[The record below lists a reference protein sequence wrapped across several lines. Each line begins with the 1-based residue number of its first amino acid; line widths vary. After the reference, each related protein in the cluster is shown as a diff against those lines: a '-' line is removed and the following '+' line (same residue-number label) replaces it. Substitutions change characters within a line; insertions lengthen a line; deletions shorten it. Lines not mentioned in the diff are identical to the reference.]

1 MISKCAENRAC
12 ALEVFSTNY
21 EMSFPTQKKK
31 LTFML
36 AEDDRMV
43 REGFKALLEQEPMVA
58 SIVEAGNGDEVL
70 AILAVQS
77 IDIILLDAKMPGM
90 PSMNVVKR
98 VVSEYSGTKIIV
110 VSGLSGTALQFNLL
124 RAGIHGFVQKLN
136 GFDEVRKAINAVI
149 HSNQYFPPA
158 ILKLLQENFREFN
171 SPPPIQLTDKE
182 FRLLRAIVDGLP
194 TKRIA
199 EKLNIAMSTC
209 ETNRSRL
216 LKKTGTQNTAELIAF
231 AYNNGLI

>member
-1 MISKCAENRAC
+1 
-12 ALEVFSTNY
+12 
-21 EMSFPTQKKK
+21 MSFLPSKNK
-31 LTFML
+31 LTFLL

-43 REGFKALLEQEPMVA
+43 REGFKALLEREPMVA
-58 SIVEAGNGDEVL
+58 SVVEAGSGDEVL

-77 IDIILLDAKMPGM
+77 IDIILLDAKMPGV
-90 PSMNVVKR
+90 PSMNVVKQ
-98 VVSEYSGTKIIV
+98 VVSEYTDTKIIV

-136 GFDEVRKAINAVI
+136 GFDEVRKAIDAVI

>member
-1 MISKCAENRAC
+1 
-12 ALEVFSTNY
+12 
-21 EMSFPTQKKK
+21 MSFLPSKKK
-31 LTFML
+31 LTFLL

-58 SIVEAGNGDEVL
+58 SILEAGSGDEVL
-70 AILAVQS
+70 AILAIQS

-90 PSMNVVKR
+90 PSMNVVKQ
-98 VVSEYSGTKIIV
+98 VVSEYADTKIIV

-136 GFDEVRKAINAVI
+136 GFDEVRKAIDAVI
-149 HSNQYFPPA
+149 HSTQYFPPS
-158 ILKLLQENFREFN
+158 IIKLVQENFREFN